1 MVIFENVSTQYYY
14 SAVYYYL
21 LSEISKKHRYYL
33 THYYSVNESMYYV
46 FMDWSNNHDSAPL
59 ESYQKKIGLQF
70 WVFTEEGLLQQF
82 FWQLWRFLSCVQVVS
97 LLYILRKTWVLFFL
111 LKLNFIFL
119 KAGCCVR
126 NCWLI
131 HSELEIEKPRNKCQ
145 MQVMSFS
152 ERLKSLG

>member
-1 MVIFENVSTQYYY
+1 MFCIWGLGRTPLATTL
-14 SAVYYYL
+14 SALAY
-21 LSEISKKHRYYL
+21 
-33 THYYSVNESMYYV
+33 MYYV

-59 ESYQKKIGLQF
+59 ESYQKKLDF
-70 WVFTEEGLLQQF
+70 NFELSLLEQF

-97 LLYILRKTWVLFFL
+97 LLYILRKTRVLFFL

-131 HSELEIEKPRNKCQ
+131 HSELEVEKPRNKGQ
-145 MQVMSFS
+145 MQVTSFS